1 MCLFMALFIITLFT
15 ASFTLGRYS
24 SVENSDGIY
33 SGDIEYVVSDQVVIY
48 TVEDFYTAIKNGYS
62 NIKIADSVQD
72 PFIISGTVSEVRT
85 DLTIDLNGHQ
95 IQRNSRLP
103 LLQVVQNVYLTI
115 LDSKSGGSLY
125 NPVGSVLQVSGGTL
139 TIAAGAY
146 ESGPRGENSRHAQ
159 GDAAISNSYNEYTY
173 VDTNGTIR
181 TPVGAMIGNSATLQV
196 TTNNAYQAK
205 SDQTV
210 PIIIPSV
217 DVDQEHVTVNGNM
230 YFSTTGYS
238 QNPTLIPAD
247 TYLYFTIDSDT
258 VDNTT
263 ILSDAGGADYFYSYY
278 LTETNSDGQVSYTY
292 ANSQQPGGNNV
303 EVTVFIYNDVKDYIT
318 DDRSDH
324 VRTSFAAIE
333 IESGNLYARNGDY
346 YSYFGVNNTYCV
358 DSEGGYMSVT
368 QGDFYSYENGVCV
381 TCSTETATGEM
392 LNISNGSFY
401 SELGDT
407 VRVDGGDMEV
417 ASGTFTKDVGNATAT
432 GYGAHGSVIDIS
444 GGELKVTTRA
454 TFNITGSGINGIYS
468 HDGANSS
475 VNVTGATF
483 NFNTAGNN
491 VRNCAINA
499 GAGTVECYGT
509 TKITFGTDSSKAER
523 NLGIYSAGGNIDCY
537 GNTQISING
546 SGAGSG
552 HNYAIYTTSGAIKCG
567 IPQTTN
573 EATGL
578 DIDIA
583 TAGASDYN
591 YGIYSTGGGITAYG
605 ETDIT
610 IGTTGAQTT
619 DSLGIYS
626 AGGDISL
633 GSTYNQ
639 GNGSVVSRIGQTT
652 IAVNGDSSSDSNFGI
667 QAIGGTIDVS
677 GDTSITVYG
686 TGSTGVYSTIAANAT
701 SGGTI
706 NISGQVFNCT
716 VGMHGVQNLSSTAI
730 STAGGNIV
738 FNVSGKTEDGTQIP
752 GATINSDGLG
762 ITAFNMRVNEDGT
775 LDSDNPITGSG
786 NVTFSSVTAMGATNL
801 IDLNTSRGT
810 AVYVQGGSVTINSGV
825 TFDVESNTSWEL
837 GWQQTNDTPHSH
849 DGILVNGGSLI
860 SNGTLNVKHIG
871 VVNDTEQY
879 EQNGFTYDLTD
890 SNAYINHQIKSYAVR
905 VEGPEGTT
913 DNTNVT
919 IVSGTISNSIGGG
932 LFVANGTV
940 NLSNATVQANGTASD
955 GNYASYTFNSNWTY
969 YASMYGGHAVE
980 VENGKLNIYSGQYSS
995 NQGNGILVRNGNVRI
1010 ENGIFKGNDFQ
1021 SSAGAGASYAFKMYG
1036 GTVTITD
1043 GIFGNSN
1050 SSAGGAFVMGVSS
1063 LATANIDGGDFVVG
1077 GSTGFSVYTNS
1088 AVRFGGENGNTIPY
1102 VSGVSTG
1109 LAIENSSGNPS
1120 TITINNGVFESTE
1133 TVVNYH
1139 DYNKHGIAFLDDA
1152 ATLTIAGGQFV
1163 SQLGSGLYFSAQP
1176 SNNNANISIS
1186 SGEFFGNER
1195 GTETWFDW
1203 GVQST
1208 TYGGAISGS
1217 SNFSTNNMFDSTF
1230 YGYKAGSDNYWSG
1243 LNRYSWRVNV
1253 TKGEQDSSTHKYN
1266 FSVELYAG
1274 DGNLNEI
1281 SSNNYGKVSG
1291 NINGNNCAGYTYI
1304 TTTNYG
1310 T

>member
-1 MCLFMALFIITLFT
+1 MCVFFALFIVTLFT

-24 SVENSDGIY
+24 SVENSEGDY

-146 ESGPRGENSRHAQ
+146 ESGPRGADSRNGEKA
-159 GDAAISNSYNEYTY
+159 DNYNEYVNT
-173 VDTNGTIR
+173 DGTT
-181 TPVGAMIGNSATLQV
+181 TPVGARIGNSATLQV
-196 TTNNAYQAK
+196 TTNNAGQAT
-205 SDQTV
+205 SSQTV

-217 DVDQEHVTVNGNM
+217 NVGQEHVTVNGNM

-238 QNPTLIPAD
+238 QNSTLIPAD

-263 ILSDAGGADYFYSYY
+263 ILSDVGGADYFYSYY
-278 LTETNSDGQVSYTY
+278 LTRNADGNYSYNNNSNTDEN
-292 ANSQQPGGNNV
+292 AV

-318 DDRSDH
+318 NDRSDH

-333 IESGNLYARNGDY
+333 IDSGNLYARNGDY

-358 DSEGGYMSVT
+358 DSEGGYMAVEA
-368 QGDFYSYENGVCV
+368 GNFYAYENSVCV
-381 TCSTETATGEM
+381 QCDYDSEAGANEY
-392 LNISNGSFY
+392 LNISRGEFY
-401 SELGDT
+401 SEVGDT
-407 VRVDGGDMEV
+407 VRVSDARAGSAVSSISIGTAYIVKDSSAEGYAADRQSLHGSAINVTNGNLKISSGADIRLYGSGMNGIFADGGSIE
-417 ASGTFTKDVGNATAT
+417 AANAEIHFNDVSSSDGQYVVDQ
-432 GYGAHGSVIDIS
+432 YGAYNFGIFAQGGS
-444 GGELKVTTRA
+444 
-454 TFNITGSGINGIYS
+454 ITL
-468 HDGANSS
+468 DGD
-475 VNVTGATF
+475 TG
-483 NFNTAGNN
+483 
-491 VRNCAINA
+491 VY
-499 GAGTVECYGT
+499 VS
-509 TKITFGTDSSKAER
+509 GTDSA
-523 NLGIYSAGGNIDCY
+523 
-537 GNTQISING
+537 
-546 SGAGSG
+546 
-552 HNYAIYTTSGAIKCG
+552 
-567 IPQTTN
+567 
-573 EATGL
+573 
-578 DIDIA
+578 
-583 TAGASDYN
+583 
-591 YGIYSTGGGITAYG
+591 
-605 ETDIT
+605 
-610 IGTTGAQTT
+610 
-619 DSLGIYS
+619 
-626 AGGDISL
+626 
-633 GSTYNQ
+633 
-639 GNGSVVSRIGQTT
+639 
-652 IAVNGDSSSDSNFGI
+652 
-667 QAIGGTIDVS
+667 
-677 GDTSITVYG
+677 
-686 TGSTGVYSTIAANAT
+686 GVYSTAEDGAT
-701 SGGTI
+701 KGSNITIGG
-706 NISGQVFNCT
+706 NSFNCAA
-716 VGMHGVQNLSSTAI
+716 VLAEDSVLSATAV
-730 STAGGNIV
+730 STAGGNII
-738 FNVSGKTEDGTQIP
+738 FNVGS
-752 GATINSDGLG
+752 AVINSQGLG
-762 ITAFNMRVNEDGT
+762 ITASNIVRGSQSGWAVENSGSVGFVQAQQGESRTVRVATPRGT
-775 LDSDNPITGSG
+775 GVYVYGGAIAIGSG
-786 NVTFSSVTAMGATNL
+786 VEFT
-801 IDLNTSRGT
+801 
-810 AVYVQGGSVTINSGV
+810 
-825 TFDVESNTSWEL
+825 VESNASQNTSWQP
-837 GWQQTNDTPHSH
+837 GQSAAYSA
-849 DGILVNGGSLI
+849 DGIYVQSGSLI

-905 VEGPEGTT
+905 VEGPEGTI
-913 DNTNVT
+913 DNTNVK

-955 GNYASYTFNSNWTY
+955 RNYTSYTFNSNWTY

-980 VENGKLNIYSGQYSS
+980 VENGILNICSGQYSS

-1043 GIFGNSN
+1043 GIFGNSTELGN
-1050 SSAGGAFVMGVSS
+1050 STAGGAFVMGVLS

-1133 TVVNYH
+1133 TDVNNH
-1139 DYNKHGIAFLDDA
+1139 DYNKHGIAFLDGA

-1176 SNNNANISIS
+1176 SNNNANIAIS
-1186 SGEFFGNER
+1186 GGEFFGNVR
-1195 GTETWFDW
+1195 GAATWWED
-1203 GVQST
+1203 
-1208 TYGGAISGS
+1208 YGGAISGA

-1230 YGYKAGSDNYWSG
+1230 YGYKAGSGNYWSG
-1243 LNRYSWRVNV
+1243 WNIYSWRVSV
-1253 TKGEQDSSTHKYN
+1253 TKGEQDSSTHKYS
-1266 FSVELYAG
+1266 FSVELYAE
-1274 DGNLNEI
+1274 DGSLNEI
-1281 SSNNYGKVSG
+1281 SSNNYGNVSD
-1291 NINGNNCAGYTYI
+1291 NINDNNCAGYTYI